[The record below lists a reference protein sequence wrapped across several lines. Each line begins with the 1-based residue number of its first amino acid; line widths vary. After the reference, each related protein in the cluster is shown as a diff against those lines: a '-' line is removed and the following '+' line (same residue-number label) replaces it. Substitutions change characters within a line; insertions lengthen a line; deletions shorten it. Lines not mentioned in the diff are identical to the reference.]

1 MALRESLK
9 TRTTPEHRALEGLLG
24 LDRPDL
30 SLEAYREYLR
40 LTHAFYSRLEPQLAE
55 SPHLAALGLDM
66 RLRAKRKW
74 LEDDL
79 QYFEQPPVPGE
90 PEVPEVNAGAQAI
103 GCAYVLEGAT
113 LGGSVLHGALAP
125 KFDLA
130 PGRGA
135 TFLAGYGPRTGAMWR
150 GFIGAIEEAERLGVD
165 EVLCVASASRTFAK
179 LGDWF
184 RAQGWR

>member
-1 MALRESLK
+1 MSLRETLK
-9 TRTTPEHRALEGLLG
+9 ARTTGEHRALEELLA

-30 SLEAYREYLR
+30 SLQAYRDYLR
-40 LTHAFYSRLEPQLAE
+40 LTHAFYNRLEPQLAD

-74 LEDDL
+74 LEADL
-79 QYFEQPPVPGE
+79 SYFAEMPLEREPDVPT
-90 PEVPEVNAGAQAI
+90 VNAPAQAI

-113 LGGSVLHGALAP
+113 LGGSVLHGAIAP
-125 KFDLA
+125 RFDLA

-150 GFIGAIEEAERLGVD
+150 GFIGAIEEAERSGVD
-165 EVLCVASASRTFAK
+165 EQACVAAASRTFSS

-184 RAQGWR
+184 RNQGWR